1 MATGTTGRAAA
12 PASSRAP
19 KEAPIAFR
27 PRPGTRAR
35 LAKRAGSR
43 SLSSVVEQAVD
54 AWLGRKVVEV
64 DPSLRAALAVE
75 LSVIGDRLSETVHQ
89 AVGVGRNCNQIAK
102 FCNTYREL
110 PLGIVSE
117 LTELRT
123 ATDALIT
130 ELAAVRQALDAI
142 FDGK

>member
-1 MATGTTGRAAA
+1 MATRTTAA
-12 PASSRAP
+12 PASRRAP

-64 DPSLRAALAVE
+64 DPTLRAALAVE
-75 LSVIGDRLSETVHQ
+75 LSVIGDRLSDIAHQ

-117 LTELRT
+117 LAELRT
-123 ATDALIT
+123 AVNALVT
-130 ELAAVRQALDAI
+130 ELAAVRRALDAL
-142 FDGK
+142 FAEK